1 MMTVFIKLKELKSLD
16 FIYTVFFCLKNWK
29 GFKNMIII
37 TIIFYYLVIT
47 VVLIIIT
54 SYLKRWLRKYIEK
67 RINQNLELLN
77 RLENINKELDSK
89 IDSVKIKMYDVY
101 LDRCRES
108 LKKKRKMDK
117 EIRQLTQKIK
127 NKIAKNGNW
136 KRYFGE
142 TFLGRGSGESRLV

>member
-1 MMTVFIKLKELKSLD
+1 
-16 FIYTVFFCLKNWK
+16 
-29 GFKNMIII
+29 MIII
-37 TIIFYYLVIT
+37 AIISYYLVIT

-89 IDSVKIKMYDVY
+89 IGSVKIKLYDVY
-101 LDRCRES
+101 LDRCKES

-117 EIRQLTQKIK
+117 EIRQLTQKMK
-127 NKIAKNGNW
+127 NKIAKNGN
-136 KRYFGE
+136 
-142 TFLGRGSGESRLV
+142 

>member
-1 MMTVFIKLKELKSLD
+1 
-16 FIYTVFFCLKNWK
+16 
-29 GFKNMIII
+29 MIII
-37 TIIFYYLVIT
+37 AIIFYYLVIT

-54 SYLKRWLRKYIEK
+54 SYLKRCLRKYIEK

-117 EIRQLTQKIK
+117 EIRQLTQKMK
-127 NKIAKNGNW
+127 NKIAKNGN
-136 KRYFGE
+136 
-142 TFLGRGSGESRLV
+142 